1 MPNAVAW
8 FLVIDAAGEC
18 RSMGTRVADPLPHG
32 LSAIAIPAADA
43 AAILSGAAAW
53 SVQSRAV
60 VAVPPPTPKEVSP
73 WQLQTW
79 LLQKKGVAPADI
91 EGLLGALP
99 GQARTQA
106 LIDWTKA
113 ATYRRDHHLIDQLGA
128 SLGMT
133 PQDIDQAFREASQL
147 Q

>member
-1 MPNAVAW
+1 VPRLAV
-8 FLVIDAAGEC
+8 VITGTHPSVVVTWV
-18 RSMGTRVADPLPHG
+18 RSDTQA
-32 LSAIAIPAADA
+32 SAPEGCEFVHESQLESWVAADA
-43 AAILSGAAAW
+43 S
-53 SVQSRAV
+53 
-60 VAVPPPTPKEVSP
+60 PEETPQFVFP

-113 ATYRRDHHLIDQLGA
+113 ATYRRDHPLIDQLGA